1 MQVAFIEMAE
11 IEEESILGLR
21 EKMAKCR
28 CDV

>member
-21 EKMAKCR
+21 EKMAKL
-28 CDV
+28 